1 MISVTAIWT
10 DPQTIHW
17 TQILLDS
24 YRQLVGCELLD
35 RSSSLVEQSR
45 LLYLAPFVVVSHDTQ
60 ADPMFNYGNQVAL
73 DLWEIDWVTLL
84 QTHSKATAEPV
95 NRAIRQEMLA
105 QAHSQGLI
113 QNYQGV
119 RISTSGQRFAIDRAT
134 IWNLTDAV
142 GQPCGQAATFAN
154 WEYL

>member
-73 DLWEIDWVTLL
+73 DLWEIDWATLL

-95 NRAIRQEMLA
+95 NRAIRQVMLA

-119 RISTSGQRFAIDRAT
+119 RISTSGQRFAIDQAT
-134 IWNLTDAV
+134 IWNLTDSQ
-142 GQPCGQAATFAN
+142 GQSCGQAATFAH
-154 WEYL
+154 WQYL